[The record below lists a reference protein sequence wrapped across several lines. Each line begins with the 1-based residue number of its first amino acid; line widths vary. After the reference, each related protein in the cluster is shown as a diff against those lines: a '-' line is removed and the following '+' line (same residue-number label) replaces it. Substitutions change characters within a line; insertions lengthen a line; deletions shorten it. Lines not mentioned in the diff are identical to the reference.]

1 MSQGRERFEDFD
13 LGTALGDF
21 EEWYQIPTL
30 VVLLGF
36 MLWIRV
42 QSYSNFIRDGRV
54 LLSGN
59 DAWYHLRQTSY
70 TVQNWPNTMPY
81 DVWTYFPYG
90 TAQGQFGSVFD
101 QITATVALIV
111 GLGDPSQQTIAT
123 VLLVMPAVFGTLIA
137 VPVYF
142 AGKRMGG
149 RFAGLVS
156 VLILALSTGGLL
168 QRSMVGFSDH
178 HVAEA
183 LFQMLAILG
192 FMVAVSVS
200 ESEMPVWELV
210 ANREWEPLRRPLT
223 WAILA
228 GVALA
233 LYIWVWP
240 PAVLLVVILGLY
252 FLVQLSIDYL
262 RGRSPDHVAFTGV
275 VGLGTAGLLS
285 FVPLGQF
292 ALTATDFSLLQPLMA
307 FAVAFG
313 CGFMAWL
320 ARLWDDRDLDRRLY
334 PLSVLGVIGAIAV
347 LMAVLTPNLYSF
359 FVNNAARILGAGSA
373 TGQTIGEAQPLA
385 RPLVTFFISYG
396 LTAFSAFVGALIV
409 VVAHVRS
416 DNPRGETLLVLVW
429 SLVLLLATLS
439 QQRFTYYLVL
449 PIVVLNAYAVKFVI
463 QYLTTSERIESIKD
477 IETFQVITI
486 MAVLLVVV
494 APLVVNVGG
503 RPTVVN
509 EAQRNQPSAG
519 VVGWGSSLDWME
531 GNTPDPGTYGGADN
545 NMSFYGTEPRQDD
558 FDYPAGAYGVMS
570 WWDYGHWITQRGER
584 IPNANPFQQGATDA
598 ANFLLAPNE
607 SRANAV
613 LDEVS
618 EDDAATRYVM
628 VDWKM
633 TNTWSRRANGK
644 FFAPIQFYDD
654 ANVSP
659 RDFRQRVLSLAGGQ
673 PRTAYYTRS
682 QRYYNSTVNRLWHF
696 HGSAQRP
703 NPVVINFGERQV
715 QGGTIR
721 TLPRERPNFRQFRT
735 LGQAR
740 QYLENNTGQIGGVGP
755 NPPEFVGALEHYRLV
770 RNSET
775 SAIQRGSP
783 YQIAVQSELRGLSAG
798 MDLRNMSE
806 AQARRVQSQ
815 LQGILFDTDSQN
827 RSQLVRPPWVKVF
840 ERVPGATIE
849 GQGPANTT
857 IAARVQ
863 IRSPT
868 TDSAFI
874 YRQMAETDDQGNFEM
889 TVPYSTTGYENFGP
903 ENGYTNVS
911 ARATGPYRFYEAPSE
926 TNYQRPAVRVNQST
940 GAQYLYTGNVSV
952 PEANVVGEDTSPITV
967 ELDRQTVSE
976 GDTNASDG
984 SGATDGGQTTD
995 GSTDG
1000 SGTSDG
1006 TTSNSTDGSG
1016 TESTTDENQTAE
1028 TVAGPRQA
1036 VLP

>member
-13 LGTALGDF
+13 LGTAVRDF
-21 EEWYQIPTL
+21 EKWYQIPTL

-42 QSYSNFIRDGRV
+42 QSYSNFIQDGRV

-59 DAWYHLRQTSY
+59 DAWYHLRQTTY

-81 DVWTYFPYG
+81 DVWTYFPIG
-90 TAQGQFGSVFD
+90 TGQGQFGSLFD
-101 QITATVALIV
+101 QIVATVALIV

-123 VLLVMPAVFGTLIA
+123 VLLVMPAVFGTLVAI
-137 VPVYF
+137 PVYL
-142 AGKRMGG
+142 AGRRMGG

-183 LFQMLAILG
+183 LFQMLAVLG

-200 ESEMPVWELV
+200 ETEMPVWELV

-228 GVALA
+228 GFALA

-240 PAVLLVVILGLY
+240 PAVLLIVILGLY
-252 FLVQLSIDYL
+252 FFVQLNVDYL

-285 FVPLGQF
+285 FIPLSEF
-292 ALTATDFSLLQPLMA
+292 ALATTDFTLLQPLLA

-313 CGFMAWL
+313 CGFMAFL
-320 ARLWDDRDLDRRLY
+320 ARVWDDRDLDRRLY
-334 PLSVLGVIGAIAV
+334 PLSVVGIIGAIAV
-347 LMAVLTPNLYSF
+347 LMALLTPNLYSF

-373 TGQTIGEAQPLA
+373 TGQTIGEAQPLT
-385 RPLVTFFISYG
+385 RPLITFFVSYG
-396 LTAFSAFVGALIV
+396 LTAFSAVFGALLV

-463 QYLTTSERIESIKD
+463 QYLTASERIESFKD
-477 IETFQVITI
+477 IETFQVITV

-503 RPTVVN
+503 RPTVVD
-509 EAQRNQPSAG
+509 EAQGNQPSAG
-519 VVGWGSSLDWME
+519 VVGWGSSLEWMDD
-531 GNTPDPGTYGGADN
+531 NTPEPGTYGGADS
-545 NMSFYGTEPRQDD
+545 NMSYYGTVPRQDD
-558 FDYPAGAYGVMS
+558 YDYPSGSYGVMS
-570 WWDYGHWITQRGER
+570 WWDYGHWITVRGER

-607 SRANAV
+607 TRANQV

-654 ANVSP
+654 ADVSP
-659 RDFRQRVLSLAGGQ
+659 RDFRQRVLSLSGGQ

-682 QRYYNSTVNRLWHF
+682 QRYYNSTVNRLWQF

-703 NPVVINFGERQV
+703 NPVVINYGERQV
-715 QGGTIR
+715 QGGTLR
-721 TLPRERPNFRQFRT
+721 TLPRDRPNFRQFRT
-735 LGQAR
+735 LDQAR
-740 QYLENNTGQIGGVGP
+740 EYLQNNTGQIGGVGP
-755 NPPEFVGALEHYRLV
+755 NPPEYVEALEHYRLV

-783 YQIAVQSELRGLSAG
+783 YQLAVQSELRGLAAG

-806 AQARRVQSQ
+806 VQARQVQSQ

-849 GQGPANTT
+849 GEGPPNSSV
-857 IAARVQ
+857 AARVQ

-868 TDSAFI
+868 TDSSFI
-874 YRQMAETDDQGNFEM
+874 YRQMADTDAQGNFEM
-889 TVPYSTTGYENFGP
+889 TLPYSTTGYENFGT

-911 ARATGPYRFYEAPSE
+911 ARATGSYRFYEAPTS
-926 TNYQRPAVRVNQST
+926 TNYQRPAVRVNETS
-940 GAQYLYTGNVSV
+940 GAQYLYTANATV
-952 PEANVVGEDTSPITV
+952 PEANVVGENTSPITV
-967 ELDRQTVSE
+967 ELERQTVAE
-976 GDTNASDG
+976 GNINASDG
-984 SGATDGGQTTD
+984 GENATEGSETTD

-1000 SGTSDG
+1000 SQ
-1006 TTSNSTDGSG
+1006 
-1016 TESTTDENQTAE
+1016 TEGTTDENQTAE
-1028 TVAGPRQA
+1028 SVAGPRQA
-1036 VLP
+1036 VAP